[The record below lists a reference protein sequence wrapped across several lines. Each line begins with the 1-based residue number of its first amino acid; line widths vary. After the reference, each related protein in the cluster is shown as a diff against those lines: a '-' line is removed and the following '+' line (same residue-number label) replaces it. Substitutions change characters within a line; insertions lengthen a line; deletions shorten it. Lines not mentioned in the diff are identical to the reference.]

1 MATLPPHRVAPIAT
15 HEYSALSLA
24 RPLNA
29 CNDRRRIEARSG
41 FAKIRHSTA
50 EREYAGGNKNGNHHH
65 LSRMQGIRLHGKPP
79 WERLTIVLVK
89 ARFSNRPSN
98 EHFWLSPRG
107 RACDKER
114 KLPPD
119 LARER
124 DSLRGNK
131 KFKSRKHYGCGLHV
145 THEIF
150 RRLKCSACGASRQE
164 RSAFATMVASIMR
177 GRSVATLFETPLHN
191 TRQRCW
197 PCIALAVHMAAW
209 QSVCLAAAGPIR
221 YLRLHASL
229 QCNFDGR
236 E

>member
-29 CNDRRRIEARSG
+29 CNDRRRIEAKSG

-50 EREYAGGNKNGNHHH
+50 EREYAGGNKNGNYHH
-65 LSRMQGIRLHGKPP
+65 LSRMQGIRLHGKAP

-131 KFKSRKHYGCGLHV
+131 KFKSRKHYGC
-145 THEIF
+145 
-150 RRLKCSACGASRQE
+150 
-164 RSAFATMVASIMR
+164 FAR
-177 GRSVATLFETPLHN
+177 N
-191 TRQRCW
+191 TRNFQEIKMFCLWRIQTGAECLRHHRRKYYAW
-197 PCIALAVHMAAW
+197 PKRGHAVRNTITQHAPTVLAMHCISRPQGSLAIGMPGSGGANTVPAPSCFTAM
-209 QSVCLAAAGPIR
+209 Q
-221 YLRLHASL
+221 
-229 QCNFDGR
+229 F
-236 E
+236 

>member
-1 MATLPPHRVAPIAT
+1 MATLPPLRVAPIAT
-15 HEYSALSLA
+15 HEFSALSLA

-41 FAKIRHSTA
+41 FAKIRYSTA
-50 EREYAGGNKNGNHHH
+50 EREYAGGNKNGNYHH

-107 RACDKER
+107 RACDKKR

-131 KFKSRKHYGCGLHV
+131 KFKSRKHYGCG
-145 THEIF
+145 
-150 RRLKCSACGASRQE
+150 
-164 RSAFATMVASIMR
+164 FAR
-177 GRSVATLFETPLHN
+177 N
-191 TRQRCW
+191 TRNFQVIKMFCLWRIQTGAECLRHHRRKYYAW
-197 PCIALAVHMAAW
+197 PKRGHAVRNTITQHAPTVLATHCISRPQGSLAIGMPGR
-209 QSVCLAAAGPIR
+209 AGPIR

-236 E
+236 Q

>member
-50 EREYAGGNKNGNHHH
+50 EREYAGGNKNGNYHH

-131 KFKSRKHYGCGLHV
+131 KFKSRKHYGCG
-145 THEIF
+145 
-150 RRLKCSACGASRQE
+150 
-164 RSAFATMVASIMR
+164 FAR
-177 GRSVATLFETPLHN
+177 N
-191 TRQRCW
+191 TRNFQEIKMFCLWRIQTGAECLRHHRRKYYAWPKRGHAVRNTITQHAPTCW
-197 PCIALAVHMAAW
+197 PCIALAVLKAAW